1 MSASGF
7 KTGLAGLGGAAAVAV
22 GAASFT
28 FAAAYSALWLVGG
41 LLALAGAL
49 ALALYGGWRFW
60 TANDW
65 AAGRV
70 AATTAAWALATLSA
84 AVWFVWLAIVVSLE
98 SEILFDFIDFIA
110 PLLEAT
116 DRWGLP
122 QAVAALFAVGFMAAF
137 TGWRN
142 SWAGYGAWCG
152 ATFVC
157 MNFAFAAEEGAYP
170 ALADLADA
178 AGDGLWV
185 IFAIPMWIGAGVF
198 YIARWRGRRLA
209 RRAGAA
215 CRAAARF
222 ANAET
227 DAERRATLKA
237 PVRLFR
243 MNRGGE
249 R

>member
-7 KTGLAGLGGAAAVAV
+7 KTGLAGLGGAAAVAI

-60 TANDW
+60 TANEW
-65 AAGRV
+65 MAGRV
-70 AATTAAWALATLSA
+70 AATTAAWALATLSIA
-84 AVWFVWLAIVVSLE
+84 AFLAMIVSFE
-98 SEILFDFIDFIA
+98 SESVLDFIA
-110 PLLEAT
+110 PLITGLR
-116 DRWGLP
+116 RWGLP
-122 QAVAALFAVGFMAAF
+122 QAVAALFAVGFIAAF

-142 SWAGYGAWCG
+142 SWAGYGAWGG
-152 ATFVC
+152 AAFAC
-157 MNFAFAAEEGAYP
+157 ANFGIAAEEGAYP

-185 IFAIPMWIGAGVF
+185 IFAIPMGMGAGMF
-198 YIARWRGRRLA
+198 YIARWRGRW
-209 RRAGAA
+209 RAKRVGAA

-222 ANAET
+222 ADAKT

-243 MNRGGE
+243 MNRGDA

>member
-7 KTGLAGLGGAAAVAV
+7 KTGLAGLGGAAAVAI

-28 FAAAYSALWLVGG
+28 FAAAYSALWFVGG
-41 LLALAGAL
+41 LLALAG

-70 AATTAAWALATLSA
+70 AATTAAWTLATLSA
-84 AVWFVWLAIVVSLE
+84 AAFLAMIVSFE
-98 SEILFDFIDFIA
+98 SESVLDFIA
-110 PLLEAT
+110 PLIAELR
-116 DRWGLP
+116 RWGLP
-122 QAVAALFAVGFMAAF
+122 QTVAALFAVGFIGAF

-142 SWAGYGAWCG
+142 SWASYSVWAVAGL
-152 ATFVC
+152 VC
-157 MNFAFAAEEGAYP
+157 MNFAIAAEEGAYP
-170 ALADLADA
+170 PLADLADA
-178 AGDGLWV
+178 AGGAGLFV
-185 IFAIPMWIGAGVF
+185 IFAIPMGIGAGVF
-198 YIARWRGRRLA
+198 CIALWRGRWLA

-222 ANAET
+222 ADAET
-227 DAERRATLKA
+227 DAGRRETLKA
-237 PVRLFR
+237 PFRLFR
-243 MNRGGE
+243 MNRDNE